1 MLNKPNYHFA
11 PVKNWMNDPNGT
23 VYRDGVYHLF
33 YQYNP
38 EGSTWGNIQWAYATS
53 TDLIHWKRKGIKLA
67 PETHKGEQYCFSGCA
82 YPQSDGYLLA
92 YTSIGYEPWAIQQH
106 ARQRFARANA
116 DFSVIERLY
125 EKDLDQRS
133 QPFPV
138 HEWRDPFIFSYRD
151 GVYLL
156 LSGICWQDG
165 KSENSVLLYRAK
177 NADCTEWEFKT
188 VLATEKDHVIECPN
202 MLIENGKAALIY
214 STMTDR
220 KVKYI
225 AGDFDGMRLWERSR
239 GVVDWSEHCYYA
251 TNLSASET
259 GAAVLYGWLQEN
271 LERGDA
277 PDGTYSGCLSI
288 PRNVHID
295 EQYRLHIAPIDAV
308 KHLQDRALPVSGD
321 EIVSDSVRARLS
333 FVSEGDCR
341 VRLTEGEREY
351 LTLRVRGGEIVVDRV
366 SRFPDADETE
376 ERIRLGGNK
385 HKFDILVD
393 GSATEIFV
401 DGVAAVSVRMY
412 RSEKPEKLF
421 SRKEGR
427 VTDVRAYTMKAAQIV
442 GE

>member
-202 MLIENGKAALIY
+202 RLIENGKAALIY

-321 EIVSDSVRARLS
+321 EIVCQRRRLPRAVDRRRARISDLAGARGRDRRRPCVAVSGRGRNRRAHSLGRQQAQVRYFGRRFGDGNFRRRRGRGQRAHVPQREARKAVFAQRRPRYGRARLHDES
-333 FVSEGDCR
+333 GANRRR
-341 VRLTEGEREY
+341 VVGT
-351 LTLRVRGGEIVVDRV
+351 
-366 SRFPDADETE
+366 
-376 ERIRLGGNK
+376 
-385 HKFDILVD
+385 
-393 GSATEIFV
+393 
-401 DGVAAVSVRMY
+401 M
-412 RSEKPEKLF
+412 
-421 SRKEGR
+421 
-427 VTDVRAYTMKAAQIV
+427 RA
-442 GE
+442 